1 MKKTRLTLLFCL
13 LIMVGFAQPGH
24 NSWGHPTPAQPNA
37 NHPVSSSI
45 VLSSRHGETFIS
57 YIDGDIVNR
66 TPQSRVVIPN
76 VTLEMHDIYVVLK
89 RPADKICMMPILP
102 QKPMEE
108 IAVEYNMQ
116 RHLLEMTC
124 LTATVPVQ
132 EFLEI
137 CSPEDFREMLARL
150 KKESFDDSRM
160 DYVKLFFKGPT
171 LFTCQQIKAM
181 GETFSFD
188 KGKVE
193 FLKKAYEKCSD
204 PQNFYQC
211 IDILTFSSYKKEILD
226 YIQ

>member
-1 MKKTRLTLLFCL
+1 MKKTLLTQFFCL
-13 LIMVGFAQPGH
+13 LIIIGFAQPGH
-24 NSWGHPTPAQPNA
+24 SSWGHPTPVQPNA
-37 NHPVSSSI
+37 NQPVSSSI
-45 VLSSRHGETFIS
+45 VLSASHGEAFIA

-66 TPQSRVVIPN
+66 MPQSRVVIPN
-76 VTLEMHDIYVVLK
+76 VTPEMHDIYVVLK

-116 RHLLEMTC
+116 RHSLEMTC
-124 LTATVPVQ
+124 LTSTVPFQ

-137 CSPEDFREMLARL
+137 CSPEDFSQMLARL
-150 KKESFDDSRM
+150 KKESFDDNRM

-171 LFTCQQIKAM
+171 LFTCQQIRAM

-193 FLKKAYEKCSD
+193 FLKKAYGKCSN

-211 IDILTFSSYKKEILD
+211 IDILSFSSSKEEILNF
-226 YIQ
+226 IQ

>member
-1 MKKTRLTLLFCL
+1 MKKTRLTLFFCL
-13 LIMVGFAQPGH
+13 LIIVGFAQPGH
-24 NSWGHPTPAQPNA
+24 NPWGQPEPGQPNA

-45 VLSSRHGETFIS
+45 ILNASHGETFIA

-76 VTLEMHDIYVVLK
+76 VTPAMHDVYVVLK
-89 RPADKICMMPILP
+89 RPADKICMMAFWP
-102 QKPMEE
+102 QQPREE

-116 RHLLEMTC
+116 RHSLEMTC
-124 LTATVPVQ
+124 LTSTVPFQ

-137 CSPEDFREMLARL
+137 CSPEDFSQMLARL
-150 KKESFDDSRM
+150 KKESFDDHRM
-160 DYVKLFFKGPT
+160 GYVKLFFKGPT

-211 IDILTFSSYKKEILD
+211 IDILSFSSSKEEILNF
-226 YIQ
+226 IQ